1 MFLWALLKKFSKNF
15 EKRQIIRDVIDKLN
29 LDKKQEQLYIESLD
43 ILDDES
49 LDLFYR
55 KLVALV
61 DILEERDVMLAWRGE
76 VQKIQNIRILEQE
89 QERTDNTGKFN
100 ILFDNI

>member
-1 MFLWALLKKFSKNF
+1 MFLWSLLKKFSKDF
-15 EKRQIIRDVIDKLN
+15 EKRQIIRDVIDKLK
-29 LDKKQEQLYIESLD
+29 LDQKQEQIYIECLE
-43 ILDDES
+43 ILDDEN

-61 DILEERDVMLAWRGE
+61 DIIEERDAL
-76 VQKIQNIRILEQE
+76 
-89 QERTDNTGKFN
+89 NTGKKQTDIIQSIREKESKEEPVENFN